1 MTERRHWLELALTD
15 PNVTITSRSLLSL
28 RIQCLGVAASAASS
42 LVLWENETTEQKAWY
57 PQAFMRGSVAI
68 VMSAF
73 ALEAAINEAATMLRM
88 DDQAFAGIEM
98 LPPLKK
104 ADEIA
109 KLMGFAKLRRGD
121 KICQHA
127 RLLYRLRS
135 GLAHGRAEWSDE
147 VKTHATLSEEVSS
160 LGVSLSPFMSPN
172 DKPFP
177 VGCMSGAMAL
187 WAVDAARNYITAY
200 YAAACIHG

>member
-1 MTERRHWLELALTD
+1 MERRHWLELVLTD
-15 PNVTITSRSLLSL
+15 PNVTVTTRSLLSL
-28 RIQCLGVAASAASS
+28 HIQHLEVAGSAAQS
-42 LVLWENETTEQKAWY
+42 LALWESENTEQSGWY

-73 ALEAAINEAATMLRM
+73 ALEAAVNEAATMLRL
-88 DDQAFAGIEM
+88 DEETFAGIEM

-135 GLAHGRAEWSDE
+135 GLEHGRAEWSDE

-160 LGVSLSPFMSPN
+160 LGVSLSPFMSTN

-177 VGCMSGAMAL
+177 VGCMSGAMAI

-200 YAAACIHG
+200 YAAASITG